1 MKFSE
6 DLRDLLM
13 RMGEEDPSDRDVTL
27 QDVIELYIDYKD
39 TVDEDMELSALLSSD
54 VTEPSHQDTTEE
66 YSLARYYT
74 LVYCV
79 VVIYYLMIQ

>member
-13 RMGEEDPSDRDVTL
+13 RMGEEDPSVRDVTL

-39 TVDEDMELSALLSSD
+39 TVDTDVELSTLLSSD
-54 VTEPSHQDTTEE
+54 VTETTTQD
-66 YSLARYYT
+66 YSLARYYN
-74 LVYCV
+74 LICCV
-79 VVIYYLMIQ
+79 VVCYLIITVN

>member
-13 RMGEEDPSDRDVTL
+13 RMGEEDPSVRDVTL

-39 TVDEDMELSALLSSD
+39 TVDTDVELSTLLSSD
-54 VTEPSHQDTTEE
+54 VTETTTQD
-66 YSLARYYT
+66 YSLARYYN
-74 LVYCV
+74 LICCV
-79 VVIYYLMIQ
+79 VVCYLIIQ